1 MPLKLI
7 DTHAHLQAGVFESDL
22 DALVACARAQGL
34 QSALICA
41 SSPDDWDAARDAA
54 HRYGFGYL
62 LGIHPF
68 EARRTRPADLRA
80 LEARIDAALADTHFI
95 GVGEIG
101 LDRVVPLAG
110 DAAAEAVFAA
120 QLKMARDRSLPV
132 SIHSRKA
139 HDRILAGLKRFPAAS
154 GAVHAFNGSPEDAR
168 RFLAFGLRLGF
179 GGSLTYS
186 GSLRIRRTLARLP
199 AGAWVLETDAPVM
212 PGAGRRAAAESRGV
226 PPRTEP
232 ADLADVGRD
241 AAKPPPKN
249 RPRRPARPFRACGVC
264 LRTTT
269 FSSAFE
275 MPRRSEAV
283 KLEASAA
290 EDPRVAAAF
299 GVFIRENLCR
309 SINRS
314 IASSSPSSA
323 ATCRASCPRCRPRS
337 ANAAARSR
345 RFRKP
350 PFTVSSR

>member
-41 SSPDDWDAARDAA
+41 SSPDDWGAARDTA

-68 EARRTRPADLRA
+68 EAHRTRPADLRA
-80 LEARIDAALADTHFI
+80 LEARIDAALADPHFI

-199 AGAWVLETDAPVM
+199 AGAWVLETDAPDM
-212 PGAGRRAAAESRGV
+212 PGVGRRAAAESRGV

-232 ADLADVGRD
+232 ADLADVCRE
-241 AAKPPPKN
+241 AA
-249 RPRRPARPFRACGVC
+249 R
-264 LRTTT
+264 LRGIT
-269 FSSAFE
+269 A
-275 MPRRSEAV
+275 EAAA
-283 KLEASAA
+283 EESAA
-290 EDPRVAAAF
+290 AACAAF
-299 GVFIRENLCR
+299 
-309 SINRS
+309 
-314 IASSSPSSA
+314 
-323 ATCRASCPRCRPRS
+323 PRLQRLLEDHDFFLGIC
-337 ANAAARSR
+337 NAETERSR
-345 RFRKP
+345 
-350 PFTVSSR
+350 